1 MLRGQ
6 LTNQP
11 APMVLVDWRV
21 LVEVQRAGT
30 FFGMRLP
37 TKLTT
42 KFPTKL
48 VVKEGARGWI
58 ERNWEVRMVVAL
70 IGDNG
75 FRKGV
80 EDLLEPFIAEFIYFW
95 SRDEVRMW
103 LHRNP
108 QVLCFYTEDTSL
120 LGLEDTTRKF
130 SGWHEVVTG

>member
-21 LVEVQRAGT
+21 LVGVQRTEQFLGIK
-30 FFGMRLP
+30 LP
-37 TKLTT
+37 TKLST
-42 KFPTKL
+42 KLPTKL
-48 VVKEGARGWI
+48 EVKEGARGWI

-75 FRKGV
+75 FRSEV
-80 EDLLEPFIAEFIYFW
+80 EELLEPFASEFIYFW

-108 QVLCFYTEDTSL
+108 QVLCFYTEDQTL
-120 LGLEDTTRKF
+120 LGLDDNTRRF
-130 SGWHEVVTG
+130 SGWHEVVAG